1 MNFFQI
7 THVVRFTIVQA
18 ICSTILAL
26 LIGLP
31 ASFFCG
37 RRKFFGRKFLLS
49 LSVVPFCIPPLII
62 ALGYVTFL
70 GLNGGLNHFLMF
82 VFGLKKPPVQILY
95 SFFGLVLAHGFYN
108 FPLIMKNVCDT
119 WENLPSGAAETAR
132 LLGAKE
138 IRVFR
143 TVTIYQL
150 LPSIVSSSM
159 LVFIYC
165 FLSFILVLLFGGVGI
180 STLEVEIYKAARAS
194 LNFNKVAILATIETI
209 ILCIIIVLYSFVE
222 QKSLRLKE
230 LNVYYMNEKKSISG
244 MLEFLTFTVLV
255 LIIFL
260 FFIFPLAGIVF
271 NAFTSSKTANAFN
284 LSSFS
289 TIFRMKSFLPSV
301 KSSVLVGLC
310 TGTLCTIFGFVYVAI
325 LKFIE
330 IKTEK
335 FRILLKIIPMLP
347 MTVSSVVVGV
357 VITMI
362 VRRGNPFWLIFAQ
375 AILTLPLS
383 FRVIYPYIEK
393 IPFNTMDSA
402 ILISKNKID
411 IVFRV
416 MIPICAKG
424 LVSAFGFSFAVSVGD
439 ATLPLVLAIPKFDTL
454 SLFCYRLAGAYRF
467 NEACAAGL
475 ILGFLCVFIFTFS
488 NINFKKK
495 KSGDIICI
503 L

>member
-1 MNFFQI
+1 
-7 THVVRFTIVQA
+7 
-18 ICSTILAL
+18 
-26 LIGLP
+26 
-31 ASFFCG
+31 
-37 RRKFFGRKFLLS
+37 
-49 LSVVPFCIPPLII
+49 
-62 ALGYVTFL
+62 
-70 GLNGGLNHFLMF
+70 
-82 VFGLKKPPVQILY
+82 
-95 SFFGLVLAHGFYN
+95 
-108 FPLIMKNVCDT
+108 
-119 WENLPSGAAETAR
+119 
-132 LLGAKE
+132 
-138 IRVFR
+138 
-143 TVTIYQL
+143 
-150 LPSIVSSSM
+150 
-159 LVFIYC
+159 
-165 FLSFILVLLFGGVGI
+165 
-180 STLEVEIYKAARAS
+180 
-194 LNFNKVAILATIETI
+194 
-209 ILCIIIVLYSFVE
+209 
-222 QKSLRLKE
+222 
-230 LNVYYMNEKKSISG
+230 
-244 MLEFLTFTVLV
+244 
-255 LIIFL
+255 
-260 FFIFPLAGIVF
+260 
-271 NAFTSSKTANAFN
+271 
-284 LSSFS
+284 
-289 TIFRMKSFLPSV
+289 
-301 KSSVLVGLC
+301 
-310 TGTLCTIFGFVYVAI
+310 
-325 LKFIE
+325 
-330 IKTEK
+330 
-335 FRILLKIIPMLP
+335 